1 MQTWRTEPQTSRG
14 LTIFGTVG
22 CEKVIFLFFMP
33 SIIQLFKA
41 NCINFKIRKKIE
53 CRRENCFIL
62 SAREI
67 VLGNREPQDLITVV
81 SEADPNSFSVTGP
94 FVFSRDQ
101 AEV

>member
-1 MQTWRTEPQTSRG
+1 MKKSSS
-14 LTIFGTVG
+14 
-22 CEKVIFLFFMP
+22 FFYMP

-53 CRRENCFIL
+53 C
-62 SAREI
+62 AREI